1 MNLALIIAR
10 AGSVR
15 IKNKN
20 IKKFYGKPI
29 ISYPIK
35 VLKNSKI
42 FSKIYVST
50 ECKKISEIVKRY
62 DVAVPFLRPKQ
73 LANNKTSTLKVI
85 KHFINKKKILPKD
98 NICCVYPAT
107 PLLTKN
113 ILKKSMRKFLN
124 NKNNFLVPIQKQA

>member
-1 MNLALIIAR
+1 MQENFR
-10 AGSVR
+10 
-15 IKNKN
+15 N
-20 IKKFYGKPI
+20 
-29 ISYPIK
+29 
-35 VLKNSKI
+35 
-42 FSKIYVST
+42 
-50 ECKKISEIVKRY
+50 CKKIRCNCSI
-62 DVAVPFLRPKQ
+62 LRPKQ

-124 NKNNFLVPIQKQA
+124 NKNNFLVPIQN

>member
-73 LANNKTSTLKVI
+73 LANNKTS
-85 KHFINKKKILPKD
+85 H
-98 NICCVYPAT
+98 
-107 PLLTKN
+107 
-113 ILKKSMRKFLN
+113 
-124 NKNNFLVPIQKQA
+124 